1 VERNG
6 RKNEKRGRCF
16 SGDFS
21 GLTLKIIPKIMEK

>member
-1 VERNG
+1 MEERMKEG
-6 RKNEKRGRCF
+6 KMF